1 TVAIFIPIMF
11 FEDVE
16 GQLFADLALTI
27 AIAVSFSFLVAITV
41 LPVGA
46 AMFIRGGAKS
56 SEKTGTLW
64 DRLADFLMALTAK
77 PVHRLFAVT
86 GLIVAPIALVFI
98 FWPQMN
104 YLPPVKQDKIDVRFS
119 FPSGASIQTLK
130 TDIFEPVISRLD
142 PYLTGEKEP
151 SLRNY
156 YFFAN
161 PNWSSLGVRIN
172 DQTRVNEM
180 ISILRK
186 DVVNGF
192 PDTRV
197 FVNQGSLFNGFGGD
211 ASISLELQ
219 ASDGDALAAAANEA
233 IEIIKTVLPGTSV
246 RPNPDPQVVSPE
258 LRLIPDDRRI
268 AEVGMTRANVAQ
280 NVRALGDGL
289 FLGEFFTG
297 GERLDMF
304 LRTSAWSEP
313 EYLMTAP
320 VATPAGGIV
329 TLGELT

>member
-1 TVAIFIPIMF
+1 M
-11 FEDVE
+11 
-16 GQLFADLALTI
+16 
-27 AIAVSFSFLVAITV
+27 
-41 LPVGA
+41 
-46 AMFIRGGAKS
+46 
-56 SEKTGTLW
+56 
-64 DRLADFLMALTAK
+64 
-77 PVHRLFAVT
+77 
-86 GLIVAPIALVFI
+86 
-98 FWPQMN
+98 
-104 YLPPVKQDKIDVRFS
+104 
-119 FPSGASIQTLK
+119 
-130 TDIFEPVISRLD
+130 
-142 PYLTGEKEP
+142 
-151 SLRNY
+151 RNY

-329 TLGELT
+329 TLGELTRLERSVGPVSIRRLDSRRTISLGIRPPDGIALGTAVETLRREANPQIYELMPSDGSIKYGGDADALARAIVNLGGNFILAVMLLFLIMAALFKSVKDAALVIITLPMAAVGG